1 MSDIKVS
8 NTEIGCTYFRN
19 GVEVKVV
26 AKVKYGAT
34 LEEASGRKTMVPLD
48 LMIQTKD
55 PIVQPVQP
63 VDQVKPTEIQP
74 VEPSVEVKNIDD
86 DVQPYDPPEETKS
99 QRPLG
104 KRRERTGVTKTLDN
118 ILLTAPSPGYTVK
131 EIIDKVRGQRPD
143 LVYDDKKLKSLV
155 HMRMWYLKMNKNC
168 KNIAT
173 DFHRYS
179 LRKGE

>member
-8 NTEIGCTYFRN
+8 NTEIGRTYLRN

-34 LEEASGRKTMVPLD
+34 LEEVSGRKTMVPLD

-55 PIVQPVQP
+55 PV
-63 VDQVKPTEIQP
+63 IQP
-74 VEPSVEVKNIDD
+74 VALPKPQETIQVEKPVEEVKNIDD
-86 DVQPYDPPEETKS
+86 DVQPYEPPEEVKP
-99 QRPLG
+99 QRQLG

-118 ILLTAPSPGYTVK
+118 ILLTAPSTGYTVK
-131 EIIDKVRGQRPD
+131 EIISKVRDQRPD
-143 LVYDDKKLKSLV
+143 LVYEDKKLKSLV

-168 KNIAT
+168 KNITT